1 LSDTC
6 PLLNA
11 FGEHMSRHQPEPR
24 ALDQT
29 DVKILETLLRDARL
43 SSRQLARKIG
53 ISVGTV
59 LDRVKRMEQSG
70 VIKGYSVMLDHE
82 KLGYEL
88 TVVTE
93 ITVSKG
99 KLLEMEKQIGKI
111 SSVCA
116 VYDVTGSTDAI
127 AIAKFR
133 SRKELSAFTK
143 SLLAMPF
150 VERTN
155 THLALTTVKEDHRLI

>member
-1 LSDTC
+1 
-6 PLLNA
+6 
-11 FGEHMSRHQPEPR
+11 MSEDERP
-24 ALDQT
+24 LDQT
-29 DVKILETLLRDARL
+29 DVRILENLLRDGRL
-43 SSRQLARKIG
+43 SSRQLAMKVG
-53 ISVGTV
+53 VSVGTV
-59 LDRVKRMEQSG
+59 LDRIKKMEQNG
-70 VIKGYSVMLDHE
+70 VIRGYCAMLDHE
-82 KLGYEL
+82 KLGYAL

-99 KLLEMEKQIGKI
+99 KLLEMEKQIGKM
-111 SSVCA
+111 SGVCA

-127 AIAKFR
+127 AIAKFK

-155 THLALTTVKEDHRLI
+155 THLALTTVKEDLRLL

>member
-1 LSDTC
+1 MSKNESDLR
-6 PLLNA
+6 P
-11 FGEHMSRHQPEPR
+11 
-24 ALDQT
+24 LDQT
-29 DVKILETLLRDARL
+29 DVKILENLLKDARL
-43 SSRQLARKIG
+43 SSRQLARKVG
-53 ISVGTV
+53 VSVGTI
-59 LDRVKRMEQSG
+59 LDRIKRMEQNG
-70 VIKGYSVMLDHE
+70 VIRGYCAMLDHE
-82 KLGYEL
+82 KLGYAL

-99 KLLEMEKQIGKI
+99 KLMEMEKQISKI

-127 AIAKFR
+127 AIAKFK